1 MSVHIT
7 KYTKPS
13 GCGQCFAS
21 DRALGVP
28 VGGKSPSKS
37 SEIVPHT
44 SVEFTQSLADHFKS
58 INAVQAPVF
67 VLRDTDTAEIV
78 DFWTGFRPDKIKQWK
93 SEAVEVP
100 ADDERFTEL
109 PERRPQFEEHVAVA
123 S

>member
-28 VGGKSPSKS
+28 TGGRPSDK
-37 SEIVPHT
+37 EPVPHT
-44 SVEFTQSLADHFKS
+44 SIEFDDKLADHFKS
-58 INAVQAPVF
+58 INAPQAPVF
-67 VLRDTDTAEIV
+67 VLRDIDTAEIV
-78 DFWTGFRPDKIKQWK
+78 DFWTGFRPDKIKDWK
-93 SEAVEVP
+93 DEATEAP
-100 ADDERFTEL
+100 EGDKRFTQL
-109 PERRPQFEEHVAVA
+109 PESYPKVAEVAVA